1 MKKLDKKQQL
11 MVITME
17 ECGELQQVCSKILRR
32 AEIDDEY
39 GIKLVEELGDV
50 YCMLKLMTEH
60 GICTWT
66 ELEEQA
72 KIKRRKLDKWSDI
85 TI

>member
-1 MKKLDKKQQL
+1 MQELDVKQQL

-32 AEIDDEY
+32 AKIDEEY
-39 GIKLVEELGDV
+39 GTKLVEELGDV
-50 YCMLKLMTEH
+50 YCMLRLMVEH
-60 GICTWT
+60 NICNWA

-72 KIKRRKLDKWSDI
+72 SVKRNKLAKWSDL
-85 TI
+85 TK

>member
-1 MKKLDKKQQL
+1 MKKLDKKQQPCNSSYGR
-11 MVITME
+11 VWRTP
-17 ECGELQQVCSKILRR
+17 QVCSKIPR

-60 GICTWT
+60 GVCTWT

>member
-1 MKKLDKKQQL
+1 MKKLDTTQQL
-11 MVITME
+11 IVITME
-17 ECGELQQVCSKILRR
+17 EAGELTQVCSKVLRR

-39 GIKLVEELGDV
+39 GMKLVEELGDV

-72 KIKRRKLDKWSDI
+72 KIKRRKLEKWSDLI
-85 TI
+85 D

>member
-60 GICTWT
+60 GVCAWT

>member
-50 YCMLKLMTEH
+50 YCMLKLMIE
-60 GICTWT
+60 
-66 ELEEQA
+66 
-72 KIKRRKLDKWSDI
+72 DY
-85 TI
+85 

>member
-1 MKKLDKKQQL
+1 MDKKAEAYTIL
-11 MVITME
+11 ME

-60 GICTWT
+60 GVCTWT